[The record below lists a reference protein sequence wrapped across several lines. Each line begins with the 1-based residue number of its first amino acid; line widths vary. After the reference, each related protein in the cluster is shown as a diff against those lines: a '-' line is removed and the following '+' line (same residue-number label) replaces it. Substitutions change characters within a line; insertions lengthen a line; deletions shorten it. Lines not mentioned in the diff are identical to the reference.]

1 MSFLLFELPGIK
13 EFFNFNI
20 SHFIVQISG
29 LLTYGQNYIGLQNFG
44 IFELRYCRLI
54 IAWWCYITIESKIII
69 IIGIKKATGKKGKRD
84 VFFTAFFQSLFSI
97 PGGYRPGRKHTHSK
111 AKSDRG
117 CVSLFFFLQETETFF
132 LKDVDCNFLM
142 NAKFWFSRIERA
154 SGRIKLLINRPDPH
168 CFAHSSRTSAHG
180 CVKWLTNNRVKTELT
195 SECRVC
201 WRLVGQR
208 FGNVHK
214 CKYGHL
220 FMDPF
225 CKGRLTLF
233 PSRLFWLQSIG
244 GPGIRASIW
253 RRPAQAPRQ
262 DSENFRLPP
271 RSRC

>member
-1 MSFLLFELPGIK
+1 MK
-13 EFFNFNI
+13 EK
-20 SHFIVQISG
+20 
-29 LLTYGQNYIGLQNFG
+29 
-44 IFELRYCRLI
+44 LI
-54 IAWWCYITIESKIII
+54 IS
-69 IIGIKKATGKKGKRD
+69 
-84 VFFTAFFQSLFSI
+84 
-97 PGGYRPGRKHTHSK
+97 
-111 AKSDRG
+111 
-117 CVSLFFFLQETETFF
+117 
-132 LKDVDCNFLM
+132 LKDYRLKSQGTFIKNSPHLEIT
-142 NAKFWFSRIERA
+142 WLIIER
-154 SGRIKLLINRPDPH
+154 P
-168 CFAHSSRTSAHG
+168 
-180 CVKWLTNNRVKTELT
+180 VKWLTNNRVKTELT

-253 RRPAQAPRQ
+253 RRPAQPPRQ
-262 DSENFRLPP
+262 DSENFRLRP

>member
-1 MSFLLFELPGIK
+1 MLYNNWEQWKQSCNNNWHKDSHREKRKK
-13 EFFNFNI
+13 E
-20 SHFIVQISG
+20 
-29 LLTYGQNYIGLQNFG
+29 
-44 IFELRYCRLI
+44 R
-54 IAWWCYITIESKIII
+54 
-69 IIGIKKATGKKGKRD
+69 
-84 VFFTAFFQSLFSI
+84 VFVFSQSLFFI
-97 PGGYRPGRKHTHSK
+97 PGGFRPGRKHTHSK

-117 CVSLFFFLQETETFF
+117 CVSVFFFFCFFYRKPKHFF

-180 CVKWLTNNRVKTELT
+180 WVKWLTNNRVKTELT

-244 GPGIRASIW
+244 GPGICASIW
-253 RRPAQAPRQ
+253 RRPAQPPRQ
-262 DSENFRLPP
+262 DSENFRLRP

>member
-1 MSFLLFELPGIK
+1 MLYNNWEQWK
-13 EFFNFNI
+13 
-20 SHFIVQISG
+20 
-29 LLTYGQNYIGLQNFG
+29 QNYNNNSHKDSHREKRKKREFLYFPKVYFSFPVGLGRDWNTPIQ
-44 IFELRYCRLI
+44 
-54 IAWWCYITIESKIII
+54 
-69 IIGIKKATGKKGKRD
+69 KRKVTED
-84 VFFTAFFQSLFSI
+84 VCLFF
-97 PGGYRPGRKHTHSK
+97 
-111 AKSDRG
+111 
-117 CVSLFFFLQETETFF
+117 FFFLQETETFF
-132 LKDVDCNFLM
+132 VKDVDCNFLM

-154 SGRIKLLINRPDPH
+154 LGRIKLLINRPDPY

-180 CVKWLTNNRVKTELT
+180 WVKWLTNNRVKTELT

-253 RRPAQAPRQ
+253 RRPAQPPRQ
-262 DSENFRLPP
+262 DSENFRLRP

>member
-1 MSFLLFELPGIK
+1 MCVC
-13 EFFNFNI
+13 FFF
-20 SHFIVQISG
+20 
-29 LLTYGQNYIGLQNFG
+29 
-44 IFELRYCRLI
+44 
-54 IAWWCYITIESKIII
+54 
-69 IIGIKKATGKKGKRD
+69 
-84 VFFTAFFQSLFSI
+84 
-97 PGGYRPGRKHTHSK
+97 
-111 AKSDRG
+111 
-117 CVSLFFFLQETETFF
+117 LFFFLQETETFF
-132 LKDVDCNFLM
+132 VKDVDCNFLM

-154 SGRIKLLINRPDPH
+154 LGRIKLLINRPDPH

-180 CVKWLTNNRVKTELT
+180 WVKWLTNNRVKTELT

-253 RRPAQAPRQ
+253 RRPAQPPRQ
-262 DSENFRLPP
+262 DSENFRLRP

>member
-1 MSFLLFELPGIK
+1 MLYNNWEQWK
-13 EFFNFNI
+13 
-20 SHFIVQISG
+20 
-29 LLTYGQNYIGLQNFG
+29 QNYNNNWHKDSHREKRKKREFLYFLKVYFSFPVGLGRDGNTPIQ
-44 IFELRYCRLI
+44 
-54 IAWWCYITIESKIII
+54 
-69 IIGIKKATGKKGKRD
+69 KRKVTED
-84 VFFTAFFQSLFSI
+84 VCLFFFF
-97 PGGYRPGRKHTHSK
+97 
-111 AKSDRG
+111 
-117 CVSLFFFLQETETFF
+117 FFFLQETETFF
-132 LKDVDCNFLM
+132 VKDVDCNFLM

-154 SGRIKLLINRPDPH
+154 SGRIKLLINRPDLH

-180 CVKWLTNNRVKTELT
+180 WVKWLTNNRVKTELT

-262 DSENFRLPP
+262 DSENFRLRP